1 MGKGILG
8 RKVGMT
14 SLFDE
19 YGQEVP
25 VTIVEAGPCVV
36 VRKKEDA
43 TDSYNAVQLG
53 FVEQRADRLSK
64 PQAGQYRK
72 AGVPPKQ
79 FLREIRLSAEEA
91 AGYSVG
97 QTIGAGDVFKVGDKL
112 DVTGVSIG
120 KGFQGVVKR
129 YHFKGNT
136 MTRGSHEYRRHPG
149 SIGMREW
156 PGKIFKGK
164 KLPGQMGRERVTVQ
178 NLVVFRLDAKR
189 NLLFVKGAVP
199 GSAGSLL
206 VIRQAIKS
214 AARAKAKAK

>member
-14 SLFDE
+14 ALFDE
-19 YGQEVP
+19 FGQKVS
-25 VTIVEAGPCVV
+25 VTVVEAGPCVV
-36 VRKKEDA
+36 VRKKDPA
-43 TDSYNAVQLG
+43 KDKYNAVQLG
-53 FVEQRADRLSK
+53 FVEQRADRLRK
-64 PQAGQYRK
+64 PDAGQYRK
-72 AGVPPKQ
+72 AGVPPKR

-91 AGYSVG
+91 AGFSVG
-97 QTIGAGDVFKVGDKL
+97 QVIGAEDVFKVGDKL
-112 DVTGVSIG
+112 DITGVSIG

-136 MTRGSHEYRRHPG
+136 MTRGTHEYRRHPG

-164 KLPGQMGRERVTVQ
+164 KLPGHMGGERVTVQ
-178 NLVVFRLDAKR
+178 NLVIFRLDSKR

-199 GSAGSLL
+199 GSAGNLL
-206 VIRQAIKS
+206 VIRRAVKS
-214 AARAKAKAK
+214 AAGVKGKAK